1 MTGRRAQI
9 RAGSRKLL
17 LVTCPLAATIYY
29 ASESNLASNLSLSS
43 LSLFSLVEREREGV
57 VCVSECFYLQRQIL
71 VGERSFRTTDSSLD
85 VEVPIP

>member
-1 MTGRRAQI
+1 LEENEVTGRRAQI

-43 LSLFSLVEREREGV
+43 LSLFSLVERERGCGV
-57 VCVSECFYLQRQIL
+57 CE
-71 VGERSFRTTDSSLD
+71 
-85 VEVPIP
+85 